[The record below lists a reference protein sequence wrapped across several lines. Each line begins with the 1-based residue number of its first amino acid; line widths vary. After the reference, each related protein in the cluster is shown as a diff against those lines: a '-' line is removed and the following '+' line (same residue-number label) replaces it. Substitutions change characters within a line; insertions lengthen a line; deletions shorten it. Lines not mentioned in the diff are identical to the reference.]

1 MTVTLSPPVRI
12 FAFVGVLAAV
22 GLAAFLFLAGR
33 GTGDTETSSAPLRTT
48 TTQPTQRTQPT
59 ESTPSKP
66 SKPTT
71 TTTPGAHK
79 PRPAAVPA
87 SGLPLPVHRA
97 LRRNKVVVVVVYTPN
112 GVVDSVVRTEA
123 RAGAKAAHAGLVQV
137 SALSERLVQPL
148 VTKTGVLPNPAVV
161 VLKRPGVVVATLG
174 VTDRATVAQAVAQA
188 RR

>member
-1 MTVTLSPPVRI
+1 MTVTPSPPVRI

-33 GTGDTETSSAPLRTT
+33 GTGDVETSSAPLRTT

-66 SKPTT
+66 TT
-71 TTTPGAHK
+71 TTTPRAHK

-112 GVVDSVVRTEA
+112 GVVDSVVRAEA
-123 RAGAKAAHAGLVQV
+123 KAGAKAARAGLVQV

-161 VLKRPGVVVATLG
+161 VLERPGVVVATLG
-174 VTDRATVAQAVAQA
+174 VTDRATVAQAVALA